1 MKKQA
6 VFQEVADKIA
16 QRVND
21 GTYVTSQK
29 LPSDYDLAEEF
40 QCSRLTVRKAIDL
53 LITQNILVK
62 EKGKG
67 TYVMKQPKIQSGSG
81 GLQSFTETAKA
92 QGKRTRTEVLQVETV
107 KELPTKIR
115 QMFGNY
121 GKEPMVYLTRLRYFD
136 DEPMTVENLYVL
148 KRYLEKES
156 GEITKDQLESSLYEV
171 IEANIEIGY
180 SHQEVEAVKSPP
192 DIAKLLHVSEEEP
205 MLLVHSM
212 TYSPS
217 AKPILFDTSFYRAD
231 KYTFKNT
238 LVRQK

>member
-6 VFQEVADKIA
+6 VFQDIAEKIA

-53 LITQNILVK
+53 LISQNILVK
-62 EKGKG
+62 ERGKG

-92 QGKRTRTEVLQVETV
+92 QGKKTRTEVLQVEIV
-107 KELPTKIR
+107 KEVPLKIR
-115 QMFGNY
+115 QMFADYGN
-121 GKEPMVYLTRLRYFD
+121 EAMVYLSRLRYFD
-136 DEPMTVENLYVL
+136 DEPMTVENLYIL
-148 KRYLEKES
+148 KRYLQNES
-156 GEITKDQLESSLYEV
+156 GELPQAQLASSLYEI
-171 IEANIEIGY
+171 IEENIEIGY
-180 SHQEVEAVKSPP
+180 AHQEVEAVISRP
-192 DIAKLLHVSEEEP
+192 DIAKLLHVSEDDP

-231 KYTFKNT
+231 QYTFKNT
-238 LVRQK
+238 LIRQK